1 MNENE
6 KLLQKLRANAFPH
19 NNGLVMRAV
28 NIIRHGYNRMTDV
41 QQAAEIW
48 GVDENDFLDSV
59 NFLALAK
66 YVELRT
72 IAEKMPVPDF
82 ADTDWALL
90 EVRLTAQGIRVMQ
103 GNIRDEMIE
112 V

>member
-1 MNENE
+1 MNEKE
-6 KLLQKLRANAFPH
+6 RLLRQLRANAFPH

-72 IAEKMPVPDF
+72 IAERMPVPDF

-90 EVRLTAQGIRVMQ
+90 EIRLTAQGIRVMQ
-103 GNIRDEMIE
+103 GNIKDEMVE

>member
-1 MNENE
+1 MNEKE
-6 KLLQKLRANAFPH
+6 RLLQQLRANAFPH

-28 NIIRHGYNRMTDV
+28 NIIRRGYNRMTDV
-41 QQAAEIW
+41 QRAAEIW

-72 IAEKMPVPDF
+72 IAERMPVPDF

-90 EVRLTAQGIRVMQ
+90 EIRLTAQGIRVMQ
-103 GNIRDEMIE
+103 GNIKDEMVE